1 MTATLSV
8 ITLVVRLR
16 ESSHTAFGDAI
27 YREKVSNENPVF
39 GFKQFSNALHD
50 YNEAFKEG
58 DLVHF
63 GGKFTIDDNKLM
75 LLVEAACVLEPQLG
89 RNGERLKWEP
99 EKIPSTKP
107 FVHITTSACEPL
119 STSNNMNFVKTKS
132 LIYSPFHSAARY
144 INFEIGYSSES
155 KWLEYLSDKWSEF
168 ANFFVAGFL
177 EAIYTDGSTTY
188 VQIDAKLIDYDVRFC
203 TSTSSN
209 NYQPS
214 PQRSTTNTF
223 AQRRNKSTPNLP
235 VKTHITPKSD
245 SNTTEIENA
254 YEEESDNDSDKEDTV
269 GTNQSPIDLVMIDD
283 NTPINANKT
292 KKRQLSDL
300 CDGEIDQPIKLK
312 RSYNK
317 KGGRGGRGK
326 K

>member
-8 ITLVVRLR
+8 ISLVVCLR

-27 YREKVSNENPVF
+27 YLEKVSNENPVF

-75 LLVEAACVLEPQLG
+75 LLVEAACVLESQLG

-155 KWLEYLSDKWSEF
+155 KWLEYLSDKW
-168 ANFFVAGFL
+168 N
-177 EAIYTDGSTTY
+177 
-188 VQIDAKLIDYDVRFC
+188 AKLIDYDVRFR

-214 PQRSTTNTF
+214 PQRSTTNSF

-254 YEEESDNDSDKEDTV
+254 YE
-269 GTNQSPIDLVMIDD
+269 
-283 NTPINANKT
+283 
-292 KKRQLSDL
+292 
-300 CDGEIDQPIKLK
+300 
-312 RSYNK
+312 
-317 KGGRGGRGK
+317 
-326 K
+326 

>member
-8 ITLVVRLR
+8 IALVVRLR

-75 LLVEAACVLEPQLG
+75 LLVEAACVLETQLG

-119 STSNNMNFVKTKS
+119 STSNNMNF
-132 LIYSPFHSAARY
+132 
-144 INFEIGYSSES
+144 
-155 KWLEYLSDKWSEF
+155 
-168 ANFFVAGFL
+168 
-177 EAIYTDGSTTY
+177 
-188 VQIDAKLIDYDVRFC
+188 
-203 TSTSSN
+203 
-209 NYQPS
+209 
-214 PQRSTTNTF
+214 
-223 AQRRNKSTPNLP
+223 
-235 VKTHITPKSD
+235 
-245 SNTTEIENA
+245 
-254 YEEESDNDSDKEDTV
+254 
-269 GTNQSPIDLVMIDD
+269 
-283 NTPINANKT
+283 
-292 KKRQLSDL
+292 
-300 CDGEIDQPIKLK
+300 
-312 RSYNK
+312 
-317 KGGRGGRGK
+317 
-326 K
+326 

>member
-8 ITLVVRLR
+8 IALVVRLR

-75 LLVEAACVLEPQLG
+75 
-89 RNGERLKWEP
+89 
-99 EKIPSTKP
+99 P

-188 VQIDAKLIDYDVRFC
+188 VQIDAKLIDYDVRFR

-214 PQRSTTNTF
+214 PQRSTTNAF
-223 AQRRNKSTPNLP
+223 AQRRNKSTPNSP

-254 YEEESDNDSDKEDTV
+254 YEEESDNDSDKEDTFF
-269 GTNQSPIDLVMIDD
+269 
-283 NTPINANKT
+283 
-292 KKRQLSDL
+292 
-300 CDGEIDQPIKLK
+300 
-312 RSYNK
+312 
-317 KGGRGGRGK
+317 GGSK
-326 K
+326 SAWILIFMKSVFSAL

>member
-1 MTATLSV
+1 
-8 ITLVVRLR
+8 
-16 ESSHTAFGDAI
+16 
-27 YREKVSNENPVF
+27 
-39 GFKQFSNALHD
+39 
-50 YNEAFKEG
+50 
-58 DLVHF
+58 
-63 GGKFTIDDNKLM
+63 
-75 LLVEAACVLEPQLG
+75 
-89 RNGERLKWEP
+89 
-99 EKIPSTKP
+99 
-107 FVHITTSACEPL
+107 
-119 STSNNMNFVKTKS
+119 
-132 LIYSPFHSAARY
+132 
-144 INFEIGYSSES
+144 
-155 KWLEYLSDKWSEF
+155 
-168 ANFFVAGFL
+168 
-177 EAIYTDGSTTY
+177 
-188 VQIDAKLIDYDVRFC
+188 LIDYDVRFR

-214 PQRSTTNTF
+214 PQRSTTNAF
-223 AQRRNKSTPNLP
+223 AQRRNKSTPNSP

-300 CDGEIDQPIKLK
+300 CDGEIDQPIKPK

>member
-1 MTATLSV
+1 MSF
-8 ITLVVRLR
+8 
-16 ESSHTAFGDAI
+16 S
-27 YREKVSNENPVF
+27 Y
-39 GFKQFSNALHD
+39 KQ
-50 YNEAFKEG
+50 
-58 DLVHF
+58 
-63 GGKFTIDDNKLM
+63 

-188 VQIDAKLIDYDVRFC
+188 VQIDAKLIDYDVRFR

-214 PQRSTTNTF
+214 PQRSTTNAF
-223 AQRRNKSTPNLP
+223 AQRRNKSTPNSP
-235 VKTHITPKSD
+235 VKTHITPKLD

-300 CDGEIDQPIKLK
+300 CDGEIDQPIKPK